1 MIAAL
6 RSRLRPAS
14 VLFALWL
21 LVMWI
26 LVWGSLSLANIVS
39 GLVAVSVVLVA
50 VPREAP
56 TGGTPIVRP
65 LAALG
70 LLGWFTWKV
79 VEANVIVAIEV
90 LRPPSRSRIRNA
102 IVCVPLPGCPPA
114 IATMVAN
121 GITLTPGTLTV
132 DVDPSVPTLAVH
144 VLQLDSP
151 DAVRADVYD
160 LERRVVEAI
169 GSAPAREAILSRG
182 ADA

>member
-1 MIAAL
+1 MAAL

-14 VLFALWL
+14 VAFALWL
-21 LVMWI
+21 LVVWI
-26 LVWGSLSLANIVS
+26 LVWGSLSLANVVS
-39 GLVAVSVVLVA
+39 GVLAVTVVLVA
-50 VPREAP
+50 VPRQAP
-56 TGGTPIVRP
+56 EGDNAIVRP
-65 LAALG
+65 IPLVS
-70 LLGWFTWKV
+70 LLVWFTWKV
-79 VEANVIVAIEV
+79 VEANVAVAIEV

-144 VLQLDSP
+144 VLQLDTP